1 MESSQFTDS
10 QQHFDS
16 LELINTQ
23 GATCDTYRIKLYGK
37 LHFLKRLKP
46 EFANDIRYQETF
58 RKEFETGY
66 RLEHPNLVRYIS
78 FSDNSILMEYVD
90 GETLTQRLAH
100 YPAYF
105 KDRENADKF
114 VRQLLDVVAYLHS
127 HQVLHLDL
135 KPDNI
140 LLTRINDDI
149 KLIDLGYCYTD
160 TFADTQGHTDSFAA
174 PEQLS
179 GEDAD
184 VRTDIYAI
192 GRIMQILPCHHIY
205 NKVIARCT
213 QPEPDRRYQTVEELQ
228 RTLSRPHV
236 SRWAIW
242 GLLTLAIIVTLL
254 LFIWNPHSAP
264 VRETPLSDTL
274 SLTNPVNPT
283 TDAPS
288 EPDIDDI
295 PTEPVIYDILFEPDT
310 DDEPSEPDTGDTPSE
325 PETDNRALETPSVS
339 VPSPPASDSHP
350 VSARPSGTSAESAG
364 ARTPPLHNSTAFQ
377 PVKSELSAEE
387 KVFLND
393 PRLHIATDNEFE
405 RYKIQL
411 EAYFREANAFLDDT
425 TNYRRYPSHVLYLN
439 EYRRIRR
446 QALDKIEADTWFA
459 PLYHSSMNP
468 VSSYTRNFLK
478 KLDHKEFIN
487 GNKLP

>member
-1 MESSQFTDS
+1 M
-10 QQHFDS
+10 
-16 LELINTQ
+16 
-23 GATCDTYRIKLYGK
+23 
-37 LHFLKRLKP
+37 HFLKRLKP

-90 GETLTQRLAH
+90 GETLTQRLAR
-100 YPAYF
+100 YPDYF

-140 LLTRINDDI
+140 LLTRINDDV

-160 TFADTQGHTDSFAA
+160 TFTDTQGHTDSFAA
-174 PEQLS
+174 PEQLA
-179 GEDAD
+179 GGDAD
-184 VRTDIYAI
+184 VRTDIYPI

-205 NKVIARCT
+205 NKVTARCT

-228 RTLSRPHV
+228 RTLSRPHA

-310 DDEPSEPDTGDTPSE
+310 DDEPSEPDTGDKPSEPSSDDVPSEPDTDDTPSE
-325 PETDNRALETPSVS
+325 SRIVNHAIDTPFVL
-339 VPSPPASDSHP
+339 VPAPPIPNSHP
-350 VSARPSGTSAESAG
+350 VSSPAPPKTDSYSRNTS
-364 ARTPPLHNSTAFQ
+364 TFQ
-377 PVKSELSAEE
+377 PVKSELSTEE
-387 KVFLND
+387 KAFLND
-393 PRLHIATDNEFE
+393 PRMHISTDNEFE
-405 RYKIQL
+405 RYKMKL
-411 EAYFREANAFLDDT
+411 EAFFRDANAFLDDT

-446 QALDKIEADTWFA
+446 QALDKIEADSWFA